1 MALAVDYALRF
12 IQYLDLLLLFGIP
25 LYAWYARGA
34 LRHAGLDSTYPPGAP
49 LRILLLAAGLLGVG
63 LLALEVVRAP
73 AAILGLSASELVLDD
88 FRWYLLD
95 TAAGRATLVRL
106 VALLLV
112 VWTLAGQRLVRS
124 ALPVRRVSLFA
135 GIALATLAW
144 NGHAAAGDGVAGSA
158 RLVAGVVHLL
168 AAGAWL
174 GAIAALLGL
183 LVTRHAAA
191 GRETKSLLHAFAL
204 PGSLIVGLL
213 AASGAFHYADLLGWS
228 GTMLFEGSYGRLM
241 ALKLALFGAM
251 LVLAALHRWWLVP
264 RLDWKEF
271 GPVRPRRR
279 LQWSIGM
286 EGLGA
291 LLIVLIVSVLGL
303 LSPYQ

>member
-112 VWTLAGQRLVRS
+112 VWTLAGQRLVRN

-144 NGHAAAGDGVAGSA
+144 NGHAAAGDGAAGSA

-174 GAIAALLGL
+174 GAIAALLGV
-183 LVTRHAAA
+183 LVTRHATGA
-191 GRETKSLLHAFAL
+191 REIRSLLHAFAL
-204 PGSLIVGLL
+204 PGSVIVGLL

-264 RLDWKEF
+264 RLERKEF

>member
-112 VWTLAGQRLVRS
+112 VWTLAGHRLVRS

-144 NGHAAAGDGVAGSA
+144 NGHAAAGDGAAGSA

-213 AASGAFHYADLLGWS
+213 AASGAFHFYVHPW
-228 GTMLFEGSYGRLM
+228 TT
-241 ALKLALFGAM
+241 ALPF
-251 LVLAALHRWWLVP
+251 H
-264 RLDWKEF
+264 
-271 GPVRPRRR
+271 
-279 LQWSIGM
+279 
-286 EGLGA
+286 
-291 LLIVLIVSVLGL
+291 
-303 LSPYQ
+303 

>member
-112 VWTLAGQRLVRS
+112 VWTLAGHRLVRS

-144 NGHAAAGDGVAGSA
+144 NGHAAAGDGAAGSA

-191 GRETKSLLHAFAL
+191 GREAKSLLHAFAL